1 MIQHDFKNHYLSLV
15 IPLKTKD
22 YFWLLNYKPGLL
34 WSVNNFLPSQNLH
47 SSMEVRLY
55 ATIYLKKIML
65 NTMASGVKRTLFKWI
80 KNDYKRG
87 WSRQL
92 CLSRWGLNIDTNVFM
107 SRSVMSYSFATPWTI
122 ALQAALSLRF
132 PRQAY
137 WSGFPFPGDLPD
149 LGIKPMS
156 PALQADSL
164 PLSHQGSPRCE

>member
-1 MIQHDFKNHYLSLV
+1 
-15 IPLKTKD
+15 
-22 YFWLLNYKPGLL
+22 
-34 WSVNNFLPSQNLH
+34 
-47 SSMEVRLY
+47 
-55 ATIYLKKIML
+55 
-65 NTMASGVKRTLFKWI
+65 MASGVKRTLFKWI

-137 WSGFPFPGDLPD
+137 WSGLLFPSPWYLPTQGSN
-149 LGIKPMS
+149 L
-156 PALQADSL
+156 SL
-164 PLSHQGSPRCE
+164 LNCRQILYHLRYQGSPCLTLACSWCCRYKVSFDVFPPIFGKVWEELILVL